1 MPESAPR
8 NELELI
14 DLGEWGRIF
23 GPEQLVQIHERQ
35 LGETEMRHVE
45 EGSVR
50 PTRPAVDYWLLSYGD
65 RSIWTP
71 MSTFESGILV
81 TGNVDSCIVSEQYG
95 RRSEPRI
102 ADATGVKA
110 TSRPSGLLRSPDQAR
125 VHGARITSD
134 GGLLAYRE
142 LDEALGLTAMAAA
155 AFGEGRR
162 GTNIR
167 HQLGACCAKQCMGGS
182 PATRT

>member
-50 PTRPAVDYWLLSYGD
+50 PTLPAVDYWLLSYGD
-65 RSIWTP
+65 RIDLDPISH
-71 MSTFESGILV
+71 
-81 TGNVDSCIVSEQYG
+81 
-95 RRSEPRI
+95 
-102 ADATGVKA
+102 
-110 TSRPSGLLRSPDQAR
+110 LR
-125 VHGARITSD
+125 
-134 GGLLAYRE
+134 
-142 LDEALGLTAMAAA
+142 AA
-155 AFGEGRR
+155 
-162 GTNIR
+162 
-167 HQLGACCAKQCMGGS
+167 S
-182 PATRT
+182 W

>member
-50 PTRPAVDYWLLSYGD
+50 PTQPTVDYWLLSNRD

-71 MSTFESGILV
+71 
-81 TGNVDSCIVSEQYG
+81 
-95 RRSEPRI
+95 I
-102 ADATGVKA
+102 AH
-110 TSRPSGLLRSPDQAR
+110 LR
-125 VHGARITSD
+125 
-134 GGLLAYRE
+134 
-142 LDEALGLTAMAAA
+142 A
-155 AFGEGRR
+155 AFW
-162 GTNIR
+162 
-167 HQLGACCAKQCMGGS
+167 
-182 PATRT
+182 